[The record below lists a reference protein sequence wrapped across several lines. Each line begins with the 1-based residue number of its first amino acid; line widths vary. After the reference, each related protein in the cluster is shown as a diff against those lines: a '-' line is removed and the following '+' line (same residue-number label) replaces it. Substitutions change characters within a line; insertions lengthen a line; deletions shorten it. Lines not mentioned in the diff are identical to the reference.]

1 MVTANDLSKK
11 TSNNSKMLHSGS
23 DGMWV

>member
-1 MVTANDLSKK
+1 MVTANDLSKM